1 MIHIFDWVA
10 DIVVA
15 IGDTVSQTVTSMGE
29 AIAKSIFGAF
39 LQWIYEMIYGAV
51 ADFFSYISIMGAEIF
66 ELNWVKATIQ
76 LFACFGWALFIA
88 GTIVA
93 IFDVAIEYQSG
104 RANIKNTSLNI
115 LKGFF
120 ACSLIG
126 VVPVELYKLCI
137 SLQNTFSHDLAT
149 IVGANARKNIGDLC
163 IDILKNIFDASVD
176 ASLLSLCCLIAFA
189 YCVIKIFF
197 QNIKRGGV
205 LLVQI
210 SVGSLYMFSVPRGYM
225 EGFIQWVK
233 HIAGLCL
240 TAFMQT
246 TMLYLG
252 LLTFPTS
259 VLLGIGIMLAAG
271 EVPKVAE
278 QFGLDSSFRIQDL
291 TSVVYATSS
300 ITNVGKTIIRAR

>member
-76 LFACFGWALFIA
+76 LFAYFGWALFIA

-115 LKGFF
+115 FF
-120 ACSLIG
+120 FIYIEYQFLVFFTNDFI
-126 VVPVELYKLCI
+126 
-137 SLQNTFSHDLAT
+137 
-149 IVGANARKNIGDLC
+149 NI
-163 IDILKNIFDASVD
+163 A
-176 ASLLSLCCLIAFA
+176 LLSI
-189 YCVIKIFF
+189 YY
-197 QNIKRGGV
+197 R
-205 LLVQI
+205 
-210 SVGSLYMFSVPRGYM
+210 S
-225 EGFIQWVK
+225 IQSP
-233 HIAGLCL
+233 I
-240 TAFMQT
+240 
-246 TMLYLG
+246 Y
-252 LLTFPTS
+252 
-259 VLLGIGIMLAAG
+259 
-271 EVPKVAE
+271 
-278 QFGLDSSFRIQDL
+278 
-291 TSVVYATSS
+291 Y
-300 ITNVGKTIIRAR
+300 TN

>member
-1 MIHIFDWVA
+1 MFDWVA
-10 DIVVA
+10 DIVTA

-29 AIAKSIFGAF
+29 TIAMSIFGAF
-39 LQWIYEMIYGAV
+39 LQWVYETIYGAV
-51 ADFFSYISIMGAEIF
+51 ADFFTFITLMGAEIF
-66 ELNWVKATIQ
+66 ELSWVKAVIQ
-76 LFACFGWALFIA
+76 LFTYFGWALFIA
-88 GTIVA
+88 GTVVA

-104 RANIKNTSLNI
+104 RANIKNTSLSI

-120 ACSLIG
+120 ACSLLG

-137 SLQNTFSHDLAT
+137 SLQNTFSHDLARILGVT
-149 IVGANARKNIGDLC
+149 ARKDIGTLC
-163 IDILKNIFDASVD
+163 ADILKNFFKMGAEMN
-176 ASLLSLCCLIAFA
+176 LLTLLLLIAFA
-189 YCVIKIFF
+189 YCVVKVFF

-225 EGFIQWVK
+225 EGFVQWVK

-240 TAFMQT
+240 TSFMQT

-259 VLLGIGIMLAAG
+259 MLLGIGIMLAAG

-278 QFGLDSSFRIQDL
+278 QFGMDSALRIQDL

-300 ITNVGKTIIRAR
+300 ITNVGKTIIRGR